1 MRIKF
6 PEIKELAAE
15 VKQSPGIL
23 PHYFKIV
30 RSLGVINTVFL
41 NCLQRDVYQRKWCAY
56 FMGNS
61 REKLNLVAI

>member
-6 PEIKELAAE
+6 PEIKEFAAE

-41 NCLQRDVYQRKWCAY
+41 NCLQRDV
-56 FMGNS
+56 S
-61 REKLNLVAI
+61 